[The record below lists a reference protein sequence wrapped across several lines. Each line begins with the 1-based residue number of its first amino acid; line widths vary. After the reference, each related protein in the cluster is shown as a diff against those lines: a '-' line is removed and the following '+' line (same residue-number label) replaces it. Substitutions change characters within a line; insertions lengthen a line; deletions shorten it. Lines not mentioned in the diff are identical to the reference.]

1 MQNVLRNFISAPNEK
16 GNILLVNMPPGTGKT
31 FASSNAIAR
40 HVRSG
45 DPRRVI
51 FITPYKKNLPLDTY
65 DAEGNRIDG
74 ELRKAFAREGI
85 PELYDEYVI
94 NLQPV
99 AEHVLRAGA
108 EMLRNGDAELL
119 RSFLDDRRLYN
130 EIEAHFRL
138 ALEQGGSKKQFDMM
152 VENFRLLENQLRRR
166 IHRRLDS
173 VGGKASERH
182 QYIVDELPW
191 LRDLYPEV
199 DVYEKKVIL
208 LSSSKFIY
216 PFDPIIAQSGSFYES
231 DLLKDSVIFM
241 DEFDSIKL
249 DWLNNLVNRD
259 NRRRIDLVNLYT
271 RIHRGLMNRGNHVRQ
286 YYRDADAGKDGFAEK
301 DNLASIADSVAEA
314 FDTDFDTHNLQYDF
328 KLMDEG
334 PGGFIFHDYNT
345 ITIGRSSKMDIETD
359 GDERI
364 NGIVYREGKKG
375 VSGIEVMFR
384 DLDRRIRYFEGFVSR
399 MARNYMENRSL
410 DGSPVTYEHAI
421 CTVLEPYMLDVE
433 QVDYLVEAVMFRS
446 GKRRLKTD
454 RSDMT
459 VYARGFNYY
468 DFEDDET
475 HGLNTRIHQT
485 AYYRSPEAVLLRV
498 LDTEGVK
505 VIGVSATATLR
516 TCVRN
521 FDLRYLSYQSAFREY
536 TPSEEEIASLDAAY
550 AKAME
555 HYGDVNIVPIIIGTD
570 HERCFENSRNVLK
583 LFNLDLMKESPYD
596 RARYGRFAM
605 AYRQFVRNADI
616 RSMLCF
622 MTALPSKYGG
632 LREDVLRRI
641 CNAILVDEAL
651 DPTDSPFEVLRT
663 EEFGVT
669 KDRIIQR
676 LSTGEKVFVV
686 TTYQTVGAGQ
696 NLQYPKPEGVET
708 VRVNGFVRDG
718 VEEKDF
724 DAVYLDRPTNILPTT
739 FEEGEVD
746 QLARYLF
753 DVGFLQAGNE
763 ITIEDSKRNIRA
775 AFNRFT
781 GSPNH
786 PSGFM
791 ETDSVRVGAV
801 RDIEQAVGRMCR
813 TNCKS
818 PTVYVMADAGIAE
831 FMANDISDYG
841 TRLNREF
848 EVIYSKLHAMASER
862 SRERRNGMDQAS
874 DRARNMINRL
884 VGFPWNTEGI
894 GEWTSLRDRLLRRPT
909 SPEGEGGNLVYG
921 MYCQLPEPSDC
932 LAYREDE
939 DDGPI
944 YICGD
949 DLDKEVSA
957 EAARLPEL
965 MSIPWMREFFEARG
979 YATTFEPNVR
989 IMCPRLFKNVYK
1001 GALGEVAGRFIL
1013 GQWGIGLNEIDDP
1026 SRFERFDFV
1035 AEDGTYVDFKHWQGT
1050 PLDYRDKDETTV
1062 LDRFFGK
1069 LSAVGGTR
1077 AVIINVL
1084 KPGTDVKPTEQRFER
1099 DGMVIWTIPYL
1110 YDGPTL
1116 NTEAYRA
1123 VKEIFG

>member
-1 MQNVLRNFISAPNEK
+1 MQNVLRNFISAPNEN

-31 FASSNAIAR
+31 FASSSAIAR

-51 FITPYKKNLPLDTY
+51 FITPYKKNLPLDYY
-65 DAEGNRIDG
+65 DEEGNRRDG

-119 RSFLDDRRLYN
+119 RSFLDDRRFYN

-138 ALEQGGSKKQFDMM
+138 ALEQGGSKRQFDMM

-173 VGGKASERH
+173 VGRKASERH

-216 PFDPIIAQSGSFYES
+216 PFDPIIAPSGSFYES

-271 RIHRGLMNRGNHVRQ
+271 RIHRGLMNRGNHARQ
-286 YYRDADAGKDGFAEK
+286 YYRDAVAGEEGFAEK
-301 DNLASIADSVAEA
+301 DGLASIADSVAEA
-314 FDTDFDTHNLQYDF
+314 FRTDFDTHNLQYDF

-359 GDERI
+359 EGERI

-399 MARNYMENRSL
+399 MARNYMENRSR

-421 CTVLEPYMLDVE
+421 RTVLEPYMLDTE

-475 HGLNTRIHQT
+475 HGLNTHIHQT

-536 TPSEEEIASLDAAY
+536 TPSEEEVASLDAAY
-550 AKAME
+550 EKAME
-555 HYGDVNIVPIIIGTD
+555 DYGDVNIVPIIIGTD

-583 LFNLDLMKESPYD
+583 LFKLDLMNESPYD

-641 CNAILVDEAL
+641 CNAILVDEAME
-651 DPTDSPFEVLRT
+651 PTDNPFEVLRT

-708 VRVNGFVRDG
+708 VHVNSFVRDG

-763 ITIEDSKRNIRA
+763 ITIEDSKRNIRE

-781 GSPNH
+781 GSPKH

-791 ETDSVRVGAV
+791 ETESVRVGAV

-818 PTVYVMADAGIAE
+818 PTVYVMADAGIAD
-831 FMANDISDYG
+831 FMTNDISDYG

-848 EVIYSKLHAMASER
+848 EVIYGKLHAMASER

-884 VGFPWNTEGI
+884 IGFPWNTEGMR
-894 GEWTSLRDRLLRRPT
+894 EWTGTRDRLLRSPT

-921 MYCQLPEPSDC
+921 MYCQLPEPSDR
-932 LAYREDE
+932 LAYREEE

-949 DLDKEVSA
+949 GLDKEVSS

-979 YATTFEPNVR
+979 YATSFEPNVR

-1026 SRFERFDFV
+1026 SKFERFDFV

-1069 LSAVGGTR
+1069 LAEVGGTR

-1084 KPGTDVKPTEQRFER
+1084 KPGMDVRPTEQRFER